1 MVRLLCIFAIGL
13 TVFCVPAAVAE
24 GKTLRMAYDAD
35 PTSLDPHEQL
45 ASATLQLSHL
55 TFDPLLRFRQDLTLE
70 PRLAKSWEKIDGRT
84 TRFHLREGVHFHSGR
99 TLSAE
104 DVVWTF
110 NRLKQSPD
118 FKALFE
124 PFSEAK
130 AVDDLTVDLITKGP
144 YPLVLNLAT
153 YIFPMDR
160 EFYSGTDER
169 GRPKDE
175 IVKHGAS
182 FASTHVSG
190 TGPFIVT
197 GREQGVRLEFKRF
210 ADYWDKASPGNV
222 DHIVFTP
229 IKEPATRVA
238 ALLAG
243 DVDFIAPVPPTDFD
257 RIRGDPCCTLIT
269 MLSTRI
275 LTFELNQ
282 ARVAAFKD
290 PRIRLAINYA
300 INRQG
305 IVDKIMRGFGTPAG
319 ELSPPSYAGYDPA
332 LVPRFD
338 LDKAKALMKEAGY
351 ADGFSVTMMAPNNR
365 YIEDQRIAQ
374 AVAAM
379 LAKINIKVDLETMP
393 KAQYWQRFDERAA
406 DIMMI
411 GWQSDTQDSANFYEF
426 LVMTPDPK
434 TGYGQYNAGNYSNP
448 EVDRLTLETQTM
460 TDPKARAEV
469 LKKIERILY
478 DDAALVPLQW
488 QHLSWAAA
496 KTVHIAPVLNVIEFP
511 YLGDLV
517 ME

>member
-1 MVRLLCIFAIGL
+1 MLRRLLL
-13 TVFCVPAAVAE
+13 PALALVVSASFVVGGPLAAAE
-24 GKTLRMAYDAD
+24 AKTLRMAYDAD

-70 PRLAKSWEKIDGRT
+70 PRLAKTWKKIDERT
-84 TRFHLREGVHFHSGR
+84 TRFYLREGVRFHSGR

-110 NRLKQSPD
+110 NPLKQSPD

-160 EFYSGTDER
+160 EFYSGTDDR

-190 TGPFIVT
+190 TGPFVVT
-197 GREQGVRLEFKRF
+197 GREQGVKLEFKRF
-210 ADYWDKASPGNV
+210 ADYWDQASPGNV
-222 DHIVFTP
+222 DRIILRP
-229 IKEPATRVA
+229 IKEPATRIA

-243 DVDFIAPVPPTDFD
+243 DVDFIAPVPLTDFD
-257 RIRGDPCCTLIT
+257 RIKGDPCCQLIT

-290 PRIRLAINYA
+290 PRVRLAINYA

-319 ELSPPSYAGYDPA
+319 ELSPPS
-332 LVPRFD
+332 
-338 LDKAKALMKEAGY
+338 
-351 ADGFSVTMMAPNNR
+351 
-365 YIEDQRIAQ
+365 
-374 AVAAM
+374 
-379 LAKINIKVDLETMP
+379 
-393 KAQYWQRFDERAA
+393 
-406 DIMMI
+406 
-411 GWQSDTQDSANFYEF
+411 
-426 LVMTPDPK
+426 
-434 TGYGQYNAGNYSNP
+434 
-448 EVDRLTLETQTM
+448 
-460 TDPKARAEV
+460 
-469 LKKIERILY
+469 
-478 DDAALVPLQW
+478 
-488 QHLSWAAA
+488 
-496 KTVHIAPVLNVIEFP
+496 
-511 YLGDLV
+511 
-517 ME
+517 